1 MQTKSL
7 STTAG
12 TTDWNGLAK
21 WAVSLLAAAGMALGV
36 MGNAQA
42 LTITGASAVFDDST
56 DQLQISATITSTDLG
71 TFNEILFDWDGA
83 FNDFNFSG
91 GSVLSSNLAGATFAF
106 PAGNLPAGAF
116 AVTGLTAAPFSAP
129 LFFDFT
135 FQLPSVTAAFG
146 NEFIDILVC
155 DDCTPGFIGGEFVSD
170 AVLPTTIT
178 APDPGSVAVP
188 EPGSLALLGLG
199 LACLGFAR
207 LKRAA

>member
-1 MQTKSL
+1 M
-7 STTAG
+7 
-12 TTDWNGLAK
+12 
-21 WAVSLLAAAGMALGV
+21 SLLAGAGMALGF
-36 MGNAQA
+36 MGHAQA
-42 LTITGASAVFDDST
+42 LTISGASAVFDDST

-83 FNDFNFSG
+83 FNNFDFTG

-116 AVTGLTAAPFSAP
+116 AVTGLTAAPLSAP

-146 NEFIDILVC
+146 NEFIDILIC
-155 DDCTPGFIGGEFVSD
+155 DDCTPGFIGGEFVND
-170 AVLPTTIT
+170 AVVPTTIT
-178 APDPGSVAVP
+178 DPGSVAVP

-199 LACLGFAR
+199 LAGLGFAR
-207 LKRAA
+207 RKRTA